1 MKYLEKFLST
11 AIYVITVSM
20 FVYMLATGLA
30 ITHIGDIYECPICVY
45 AEDTIR

>member
-30 ITHIGDIYECPICVY
+30 ITHIGGIHECPICVY

>member
-1 MKYLEKFLST
+1 MKYLEKFLSM

-20 FVYMLATGLA
+20 FVYMFVTGLA
-30 ITHIGDIYECPICVY
+30 IAHFGGINECPICTH